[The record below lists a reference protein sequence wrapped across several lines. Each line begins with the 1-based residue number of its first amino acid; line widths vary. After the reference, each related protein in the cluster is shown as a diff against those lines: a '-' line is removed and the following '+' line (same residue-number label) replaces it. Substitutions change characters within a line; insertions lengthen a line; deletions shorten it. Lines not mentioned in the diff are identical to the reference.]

1 MNGAGRMRTRTL
13 FFRRLLAAP
22 GREPALRDAAVEVAG
37 GRIRSVRS
45 AVESEGRGGG
55 DGGGRAGAGSDGGP
69 PSAAPDRG
77 AEGRHR
83 SRGGNEGGEDLLAMP
98 ALVNA
103 HDHGYGLRPLALGGA
118 DDALECWIASL
129 TSRPTIDPR
138 LEAAVAFGRMA
149 LAGIGATVHCHNSLA
164 VDRLPEEAAGVARA
178 AAEVGIRVAFSCPI
192 LDRNAF
198 VYGDPGALL
207 PGLDPP
213 DRARLA
219 EAASR
224 TGPAVHQVEQ
234 VEAIA
239 DALHGERFQ
248 VQYGPIGPQ
257 WCQDATLE
265 RIARASADHGRRV
278 HMHLLESRRQ
288 REWLD
293 FTYGPG
299 GILRHLDDV
308 GLLSPRLTVAH
319 GVHLTGPECA
329 LLAERGVTV
338 AVNTS
343 SNLRLR
349 SGVAPLARFIAHG
362 VRFGLGL
369 DGGAHDDD
377 QDYFR
382 DLRLTWRLHGGT
394 GLDPALSPARLFEA
408 ASRDGGRVIDGSAD
422 HGTAASGARA
432 DLAALDYAAM
442 SADFVAGGQDEVD
455 VVLARAA
462 ARHVRRLVVDG
473 RDVVRDG
480 RLTGVPPLD
489 EMEAELVARAR
500 KEAGIA
506 PEQAARDR
514 RRREAVRRYYAE
526 QRHLAAR
533 SGSAG

>member
-1 MNGAGRMRTRTL
+1 MSVRTHW
-13 FFRRLLAAP
+13 FRRLLAAP
-22 GREPALRDAAVEVAG
+22 GREAALRDAVVEVEG

-45 AVESEGRGGG
+45 EDAAAGR
-55 DGGGRAGAGSDGGP
+55 RA
-69 PSAAPDRG
+69 
-77 AEGRHR
+77 E
-83 SRGGNEGGEDLLAMP
+83 EDLLALP
-98 ALVNA
+98 AMVNA

-129 TSRPTIDPR
+129 TGRPTIDPW

-149 LAGIGATVHCHNSLA
+149 RSGIGATVHCHNSLA
-164 VDRLPEEAAGVARA
+164 AERLADEAASVARA
-178 AAEVGIRVAFSCPI
+178 AADVGIRVAFSCPV

-198 VYGDPGALL
+198 AYGDQRALL
-207 PGLDPP
+207 PHLDPA
-213 DRARLA
+213 DRARLTESLA
-219 EAASR
+219 R
-224 TGPAVHQVEQ
+224 PAPAGHLVDQ

-239 DALHGERFQ
+239 AGFESERFQ

-265 RIARASADHGRRV
+265 RIARASADHDRRV
-278 HMHLLESRRQ
+278 HMHLLESPRQ

-293 FTYGPG
+293 STYRQ

-319 GVHLTGPECA
+319 GVHLTEPECE

-349 SGVAPLARFIAHG
+349 SGIAPLPRFLRTG
-362 VRFGLGL
+362 LRFGLGL

-382 DLRLTWRLHGGT
+382 DLRLAWRLHNGT
-394 GLDPALSPARLFEA
+394 GLEPAFPPARLFEA
-408 ASRDGGRVIDGSAD
+408 AGRDGARIIDGAED
-422 HGTAASGARA
+422 YGALAAGTRA
-432 DLAALDYAAM
+432 DFTALDYAAM
-442 SADFVAGGQDEVD
+442 SADFLVESGDEVD
-455 VVLARAA
+455 VLLTRAVA
-462 ARHVRRLVVDG
+462 GHVRCLVVAG

-480 RLTGVPPLD
+480 RLATLD
-489 EMEAELVARAR
+489 LADLESELMARAR
-500 KEAGIA
+500 KEAAIP
-506 PEQAARDR
+506 PEQPARDR

-526 QRHLAAR
+526 NRHLI
-533 SGSAG
+533 GGGGPGKE

>member
-1 MNGAGRMRTRTL
+1 MTGGGKGVSARTL

-45 AVESEGRGGG
+45 GGKDG
-55 DGGGRAGAGSDGGP
+55 DPA
-69 PSAAPDRG
+69 SAAPDREAAARRRRYDG
-77 AEGRHR
+77 GR
-83 SRGGNEGGEDLLAMP
+83 EGGEDLLALP

-129 TSRPTIDPR
+129 SGRPTIDPR

-149 LAGIGATVHCHNSLA
+149 CSGIGATVHCHNSLA
-164 VDRLPEEAAGVARA
+164 ADRLPEEAAGVARA
-178 AAEVGIRVAFSCPI
+178 ADDVGLRVAFSCPI

-198 VYGDPGALL
+198 VYGDQRALL

-224 TGPAVHQVEQ
+224 AGPAVRQVEQ
-234 VEAIA
+234 VESIA
-239 DALHGERFQ
+239 RALQNERFQ

-293 FTYGPG
+293 FAYGPG
-299 GILRHLDDV
+299 GIVRHLDEV

-319 GVHLTGPECA
+319 GVQLTESECA

-349 SGVAPLARFIAHG
+349 SGVAPLARFIARG
-362 VRFGLGL
+362 VRFGFGL
-369 DGGAHDDD
+369 DGGTHDDD

-382 DLRLTWRLHGGT
+382 DLRLTWRLHNGT
-394 GLDPALSPARLFEA
+394 GLDPALPPARLFEA
-408 ASRDGGRVIDGSAD
+408 AFRDGGRVIDGSTD
-422 HGTAASGARA
+422 YGTAAPGARA
-432 DLAALDYAAM
+432 DLVALDYAAM

-455 VVLARAA
+455 VLLTRAT

-480 RLTGVPPLD
+480 RPTGVPPPD

-500 KEAGIA
+500 KEAGIV
-506 PEQAARDR
+506 PEQSARDR

-526 QRHLAAR
+526 RRHLAVR
-533 SGSAG
+533 SGPAG